1 VSNDNGRYMSRA
13 SWAAL
18 VRRPEDFQQL
28 MWMLHMAADLAEK
41 VSLQTLAAEL
51 LYMQN
56 DIKVELDEE
65 RNH

>member
-1 VSNDNGRYMSRA
+1 MSQA